1 MQINVA
7 GSVVPVYP
15 SGAGAALTLFNNGPG
30 LLYLGSD
37 TSLAVNN
44 GFPITA
50 GSAIVWDKGQ
60 PLYVISSTVATL
72 FLIENSGPS
81 ALGQLSLAPGASI
94 GLAPG
99 SQVALAD
106 GTSVAVSSLPP
117 DTSTFWPCVKNENY
131 APTLSSTSIAYT
143 TIAGN
148 PCITRVST
156 TSSTAVASWST
167 LSRYGPSG
175 VNTPTVITALV
186 YANGNSDA
194 YLGWQSSPQN
204 TSVAS
209 VYMLYSQGLSQLQI
223 TNQYLDISDTV
234 NGWAYIELVYTKTM
248 TRLTVNRDPSRRITV
263 GPMNDSIISAAFNL
277 NVGYTSGCNAI
288 SNLFVS
294 YPSTVPA

>member
-1 MQINVA
+1 MQINVTT
-7 GSVVPVYP
+7 SVVPVYP

-60 PLYVISSTVATL
+60 PLYVVSNSAATL

-106 GTSVAVSSLPP
+106 GSTVGVTSLPP
-117 DTSTFWPCVKNENY
+117 DTSKYWPCISGENYPPTFGNTNIGYATLGGNPCVKGNG
-131 APTLSSTSIAYT
+131 TSGSLVVAT
-143 TIAGN
+143 W
-148 PCITRVST
+148 
-156 TSSTAVASWST
+156 TALA
-167 LSRYGPSG
+167 RYGPSSVTG
-175 VNTPTVITALV
+175 PTVITGLIHLTTSTGNAYLTWRSTTDATTVAALV
-186 YANGNSDA
+186 IAVSGSSASLSLAGTALDVSDFIG
-194 YLGWQSSPQN
+194 GWCHF
-204 TSVAS
+204 
-209 VYMLYSQGLSQLQI
+209 
-223 TNQYLDISDTV
+223 
-234 NGWAYIELVYTKTM
+234 ELVYTKTM
-248 TRLTVNRDPSRRITV
+248 TRLTVNNDVTRRITV
-263 GPMNDSIISAAFNL
+263 AAMADSLITAAFNF
-277 NVGYTSGCNAI
+277 NCSGSSQHGV

-294 YPSTVPA
+294 YPDTVSA